1 MNVVVII
8 PTYNESENIVSLAER
23 ISSVLPEAH
32 LLLMD
37 DNSPD
42 GTADIAKELF
52 SSDSQFKNFQA
63 IRREGRRGLGRSY
76 CDGFQR
82 ALTAG
87 YDRIIQMDA
96 DLSHNPS
103 YLPSLL
109 EASSNSDLV
118 IGSRYCPGGGV
129 RNWSAHR
136 VWLSKFAN
144 WYVHKIAGI
153 PVMDVTAGYRCW
165 TSRALKA
172 VQVQTVT
179 SEGYSFQV
187 EMSHRATRAGM
198 KISEV
203 PIVFTDREFGKSK
216 ISRSVLLES
225 ALMPW
230 KLRLNPWS
238 PLTASYAPIEEK
250 VGDEKS

>member
-8 PTYNESENIVSLAER
+8 PTYNESENVVLLAER

-37 DNSPD
+37 DSSPD
-42 GTADIAKELF
+42 GTAEIAAKLF
-52 SSDSQFKNFQA
+52 RSETRFKNYEA
-63 IRREGRRGLGRSY
+63 VRREGKRGLGRSY

-82 ALTAG
+82 ALSAG
-87 YDRIIQMDA
+87 YDRIVQMDA
-96 DLSHNPS
+96 DMSHNPS
-103 YLPSLL
+103 YLPALL
-109 EASSNSDLV
+109 DASAEADLV
-118 IGSRYCPGGGV
+118 IGSRYCLGGGV

-153 PVMDVTAGYRCW
+153 PVMDVTAGFRCW

-172 VQVQTVT
+172 VQVQTVA

-238 PLTASYAPIEEK
+238 PLIASSAQIVEK
-250 VGDEKS
+250 VGDENS